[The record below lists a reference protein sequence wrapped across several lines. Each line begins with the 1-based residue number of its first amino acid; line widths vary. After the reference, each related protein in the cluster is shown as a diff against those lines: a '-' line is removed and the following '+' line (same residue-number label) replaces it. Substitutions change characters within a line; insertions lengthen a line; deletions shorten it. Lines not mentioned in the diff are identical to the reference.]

1 MKRELPPS
9 VLSGS
14 CCLLNPGTTQLMLA
28 LSGGKATVRL
38 DRMATRTKALRAG
51 EVDIGLG
58 ESLDLMIPTL
68 LRAWCTQTHITALL
82 NSASELHMVL
92 TTSSL

>member
-38 DRMATRTKALRAG
+38 DRMATRTKALQSQ
-51 EVDIGLG
+51 GLG
-58 ESLDLMIPTL
+58 LITTHLYV
-68 LRAWCTQTHITALL
+68 CTPSAGLVRTHITALL